1 MKIRMYNVGFGDCF
15 CLRDRKNNL
24 LVDFG
29 TSNNRIGGRPRSDIF
44 DVVISDLTTISHKN
58 LLLTNFHPDHL
69 SGLLYM
75 MKKRRDSYEFG
86 KIYLPDVFSRP
97 EMSRTLG
104 LFLLADLVKDS
115 WLPSHQVSL
124 FALVEALSKK
134 EQKVELLS
142 RGKVFEDRYQVLW
155 PSPEIIEEE
164 TEKVLERL
172 GNEEEK
178 IWDQVAEFA
187 GKLREIIWN
196 MTEEGRACG
205 TGRTEAVSREAGAE
219 MISGKEKKTSLR
231 ELDKEFQTIRSAPE
245 FVRLLEIMG
254 TREMELRQFK
264 NKISIV
270 FQNKEDGDW
279 NLLFTGDVQQKHLRM
294 IADNYDDRIP
304 LYEHYW
310 CIKVPHHGTESHYFD
325 FWPYTPENVLISNGI
340 YHANSKKRARMYRTS
355 TQYTGLFHMGDGDT
369 YMCCSNSDC
378 CDGFRDGC
386 SCREQHIIA
395 PKYYLDI

>member
-15 CLRDRKNNL
+15 CIRDRKNNL

-86 KIYLPDVFSRP
+86 TIYLPDVFSSQK
-97 EMSRTLG
+97 MSRTLG
-104 LFLLADLVKDS
+104 LFLLADLVKDCC
-115 WLPSHQVSL
+115 LPSHQVSL
-124 FALVEALSKK
+124 FALVEALSKRK
-134 EQKVELLS
+134 QNVKLLS
-142 RGKVFEDRYQVLW
+142 RGMIFEDRYQVLW
-155 PSPEIIEEE
+155 PSQEVIAEE
-164 TEKVLERL
+164 TLKVLERL
-172 GNEEEK
+172 GKEEEECWSQVVDFAEK
-178 IWDQVAEFA
+178 LRKIIWD
-187 GKLREIIWN
+187 
-196 MTEEGRACG
+196 MTEENC
-205 TGRTEAVSREAGAE
+205 
-219 MISGKEKKTSLR
+219 EKKVSVA
-231 ELDKEFQTIRSAPE
+231 ELDKEFRTISGTPE
-245 FVRLLEIMG
+245 FARLLEIMG
-254 TREMELRQFK
+254 TRELELRQFK
-264 NKISIV
+264 NKVSIV

-279 NLLFTGDVQQKHLRM
+279 NLLFTGDVQKKHLGM
-294 IADNYDDRIP
+294 IADNYDGQAP

-310 CIKVPHHGTESHYFD
+310 CIKAPHHGTESHYFD
-325 FWPYTPENVLISNGI
+325 FRPFTPENILISNGI
-340 YHANSKKRARMYRTS
+340 YHANSKRRARMYRTS
-355 TQYTGLFHMGDGDT
+355 TQYTGLFHIGDGDT

-378 CDGFRDGC
+378 CDGCRDGC

>member
-15 CLRDRKNNL
+15 CLRDRRNNL

-58 LLLTNFHPDHL
+58 LLLTNFHLDHL

-86 KIYLPDVFSRP
+86 KIYLPDVFSTQ
-97 EMSRTLG
+97 EMSKTLG

-124 FALVEALSKK
+124 FALVEALSKRK
-134 EQKVELLS
+134 QKVQLLS
-142 RGKVFEDRYQVLW
+142 RGMIFEDRYRVLW
-155 PSPEIIEEE
+155 PAPEMIAEE
-164 TEKVLERL
+164 TRQVLERL
-172 GNEEEK
+172 GKEEEESWNQ
-178 IWDQVAEFA
+178 IVEFA
-187 GKLREIIWN
+187 EKLRKIIWN
-196 MTEEGRACG
+196 MTEEGR
-205 TGRTEAVSREAGAE
+205 TSE
-219 MISGKEKKTSLR
+219 EKKISIT
-231 ELDKEFQTIRSAPE
+231 ELDKEFRSIVSTPE
-245 FVRLLEIMG
+245 FVRLLELMG
-254 TREMELRQFK
+254 AGEMELRQFK

-294 IADNYDDRIP
+294 IADNYDGQIP

-325 FWPYTPENVLISNGI
+325 FGPYTPENLLISNGI

-386 SCREQHIIA
+386 SCREQYIIA
-395 PKYYLDI
+395 PRYYLDI